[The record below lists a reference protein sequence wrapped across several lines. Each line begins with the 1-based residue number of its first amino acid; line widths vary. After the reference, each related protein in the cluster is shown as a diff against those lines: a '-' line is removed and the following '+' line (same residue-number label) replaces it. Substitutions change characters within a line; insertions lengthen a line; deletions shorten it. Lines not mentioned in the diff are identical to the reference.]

1 MKDMKNEQKY
11 FDKVVL
17 VTGASRGIG
26 RAISIYLLKNG
37 ANVIGFSKGEPT
49 ISNKKYYHF
58 SVDIRDITKIKKEFF
73 EISKKFAK
81 VDVLINNA
89 AVLTSQYSMIMPSE
103 KAQEMVEVNLLG
115 TFFISREVA
124 KIMRKANYGRIINI
138 SSMASKL
145 EPMGDSIYAAC
156 KAGVITL
163 ANVMAKE
170 FSNMNITCNTLG
182 ITAIETDMLNQLTRD
197 KIDKIIANLPIPRY
211 ACLDDIFNVI
221 DFFASERSSYITAQT
236 LFLGGIN

>member
-26 RAISIYLLKNG
+26 RAISIYLLKHG
-37 ANVIGFSKGEPT
+37 ANVIGFSKGELT

-58 SVDIRDITKIKKEFF
+58 SVDIRDITKIKKAFF

-81 VDVLINNA
+81 VDILINNA

-115 TFFISREVA
+115 TFFVSREVA
-124 KIMRKANYGRIINI
+124 KIMRKAKYGRIINI

-156 KAGVITL
+156 KMAVITL

-182 ITAIETDMLNQLTRD
+182 ITAFETDMLKQIPRN

-221 DFFASERSSYITAQT
+221 DFLHQKEVHI
-236 LFLGGIN
+236 